1 MSIRSLLFV
10 PGARPERFDKAMAAG
25 ADRVCID
32 LEDAVPPDQKA
43 SARTATL
50 AWLAAQPPGAAV
62 GLRINSLGTADGLR
76 DLAALVESDA
86 RPALLMLPKAGHAEE
101 IRIVRSVLGEKSP
114 PLWPIVESAGAL
126 KAAWDIAAAPG
137 AQGVLF
143 GGADYSADLGVTLD
157 WEPLFLARSTLAA
170 ACAHAGVELLD
181 VPHIDVKDEAGL
193 EAGTRRVKALGF
205 SGRACIHPSQVAT
218 VNQVFSPT
226 EAEITQARRVLEAF
240 EVAGGAAAL
249 LDGKL
254 IEAPVIRSAQR
265 VLARAPLA

>member
-25 ADRVCID
+25 ADSVCVD

-43 SARTATL
+43 SARAATL
-50 AWLAAQPPGAAV
+50 AWLAAQPAGAPV
-62 GLRINSLGTADGLR
+62 GLRINGLGTIDGLR
-76 DLAALVESDA
+76 DLVALAESRA
-86 RPALLMLPKAGHAEE
+86 RPALLMLPKTGHAEE
-101 IRIVRSVLGEKSP
+101 IRIVRAILGDQTP

-137 AQGVLF
+137 VTGVLF
-143 GGADYSADLGVTLD
+143 GGADYSADLGVSLD

-170 ACAHAGVELLD
+170 ACANAGVELLD
-181 VPHIDVKDEAGL
+181 VPHIDVKDGAGL
-193 EAGTRRVKALGF
+193 ETGAHRVKALGF
-205 SGRACIHPSQVAT
+205 TGRACIHPSQVAT

-226 EAEITQARRVLEAF
+226 EAEIAQARRVLDAF
-240 EVAGGAAAL
+240 QAAGGAAAL

-265 VLARAPLA
+265 VLARAQLA